1 MHGYLAFLKR
11 LTEYQQRDE
20 MGRLIFWMNAIG
32 APAFEDEIL
41 KHKKVVAF
49 SEKLG
54 VNPASWEFDLTHY
67 AEYPELFE
75 AAEFHAEQCVAP
87 FSFHYQHVDSNLGLV
102 VTGTVEVND
111 YGVALVDIR
120 NCGTIP
126 SFRARSRERMIAAG
140 IDPDT
145 FDAVSHDRE
154 MSHQISYLDYLQA
167 LLPQQRRKVIFDLSE
182 FVWGENNPNFLLH
195 PKLAP
200 ELERLGI
207 SELYIGELP
216 HDVGPVEF
224 NEGRLTATLTYY
236 LYGNGNDNGR
246 GVSNSSWAA
255 AYIDLLRELTGR
267 DDNLEVPDNMGYFVE
282 VHVLARVDN
291 KPDGG
296 GEISVEEVWMR
307 TQFIDDPEEDPDPVL
322 LH

>member
-1 MHGYLAFLKR
+1 MHGYLGFIAN

-75 AAEFHAEQCVAP
+75 AVEFHAEQCVAP
-87 FSFHYQHVDSNLGLV
+87 FLFHYQHVDSNLGLV

-111 YGVALVDIR
+111 SGVALVDIR
-120 NCGTIP
+120 DCGTIP
-126 SFRARSRERMIAAG
+126 SFQARSRERMIAAG

-154 MSHQISYLDYLQA
+154 MSRKIPYLDYLQA
-167 LLPQQRRKVIFDLSE
+167 LLPQQRREAIFDLSE
-182 FVWGENNPNFLLH
+182 FVWGESDPNFLLH
-195 PKLAP
+195 PKLAS
-200 ELERLGI
+200 ELARLKI
-207 SELYIGELP
+207 SELGIGELC
-216 HDVGPVEF
+216 HAVGPVEF
-224 NEGRLTATLTYY
+224 DQGRCTAPLTYY
-236 LYGNGNDNGR
+236 LYGMGDDAGFHS
-246 GVSNSSWAA
+246 V
-255 AYIDLLRELTGR
+255 ELY
-267 DDNLEVPDNMGYFVE
+267 DDNTGFRSIEVPDSTGYFVE